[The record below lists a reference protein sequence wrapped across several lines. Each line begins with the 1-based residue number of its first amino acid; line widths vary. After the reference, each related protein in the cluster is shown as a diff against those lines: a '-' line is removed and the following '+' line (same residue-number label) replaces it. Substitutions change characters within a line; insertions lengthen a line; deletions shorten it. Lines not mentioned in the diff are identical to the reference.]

1 MKESRLHELH
11 FLLKTDVPLP
21 VVAERAGDTY
31 STDIY
36 DDYYTLRELV
46 QNDLLTDI
54 GHKDKVFFLRP
65 RKDFRIFVVD
75 EIRELKAG
83 EIIRL
88 SLTEAGKTDFVRW
101 LDGAA

>member
-1 MKESRLHELH
+1 MKESRLQELR

-31 STDIY
+31 SSDIY

-46 QNDLLTDI
+46 QHDLLSYI
-54 GHKDKVFFLRP
+54 GHKDTVFFLRP
-65 RKDFRIFVVD
+65 RQNFRIFVVD
-75 EIRELKAG
+75 EIRDLKAG

>member
-1 MKESRLHELH
+1 MKESRLHELR
-11 FLLKTDVPLP
+11 FLIKTDVPLP

-31 STDIY
+31 SSDTY

-46 QNDLLTDI
+46 QIDLLTYL

-65 RKDFRIFVVD
+65 KQDFRIFVVD
-75 EIRELKAG
+75 EIRDLKAG

-101 LDGAA
+101 LDGAS

>member
-1 MKESRLHELH
+1 MDNARLQELH

-21 VVAERAGDTY
+21 VVAERSGDTY

-36 DDYYTLRELV
+36 DDHYTLRELV
-46 QNDLLTDI
+46 QTDLLTYL

-65 RKDFRIFVVD
+65 RQDFRIFVVD
-75 EIRELKAG
+75 EVRELKAG